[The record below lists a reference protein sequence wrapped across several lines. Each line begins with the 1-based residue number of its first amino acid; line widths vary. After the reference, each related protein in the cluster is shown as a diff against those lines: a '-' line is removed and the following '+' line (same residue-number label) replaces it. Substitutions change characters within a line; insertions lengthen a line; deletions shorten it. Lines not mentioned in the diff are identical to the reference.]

1 MRSESRWPQIG
12 ILLLVYELFASIGLN
27 KIPPVTLGAIGLQI
41 GLFLK
46 VLSPYLGT
54 WTLWSS
60 STICLNANV
69 IMKQKELYRIFTAP
83 VFHGSDL
90 HLYYNMVWQILMKLV
105 YSTLHWSRFIFFVW
119 NRTSLTSWLE
129 QNDAK
134 ISHFTT

>member
-12 ILLLVYELFASIGLN
+12 ILLLIYELFASIGLD

-46 VLSPYLGT
+46 VLSPYLGA

-60 STICLNANV
+60 STVCLNANV

-90 HLYYNMVWQILMKLV
+90 HLYYNMVCHLPHSLIVDFTHK
-105 YSTLHWSRFIFFVW
+105 YLHKIWCE
-119 NRTSLTSWLE
+119 NPSLHCSLE
-129 QNDAK
+129 
-134 ISHFTT
+134 